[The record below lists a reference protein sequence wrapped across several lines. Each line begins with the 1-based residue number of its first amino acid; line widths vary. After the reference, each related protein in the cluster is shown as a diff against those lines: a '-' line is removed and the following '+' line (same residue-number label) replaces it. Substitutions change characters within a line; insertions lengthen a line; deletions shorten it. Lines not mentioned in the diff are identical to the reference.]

1 MLRARTGKLQN
12 ISPDHGIFVSRLA
25 TSGMIP
31 ALKDKLLPLNT
42 SGRCDVT
49 KMTASGVPP
58 HINQQRQI
66 AELVSENQRLRLQL
80 DEQHNTVMTELPALV
95 SANIL
100 ENVAVQG
107 AQQMSS
113 NDMRAMIQG
122 LLETYSM
129 NGSSSA
135 AAAVVAPPAS
145 PETDI
150 DGYSYFAWGGMMG
163 RPVPAGWRFPHPCQ
177 VKTMCDMFQIGIP
190 ALKVRPFKKIHGCNL
205 LRADQSYFYR
215 AESVFNYIVQT
226 AIGKGI
232 TTQEEMKEAG
242 ILRWDVI
249 FAAAFSAELELR
261 EVPLRKPGS
270 MSINTYYDKLT
281 GKK

>member
-113 NDMRAMIQG
+113 LMHRM
-122 LLETYSM
+122 ER
-129 NGSSSA
+129 
-135 AAAVVAPPAS
+135 V
-145 PETDI
+145 
-150 DGYSYFAWGGMMG
+150 
-163 RPVPAGWRFPHPCQ
+163 PV
-177 VKTMCDMFQIGIP
+177 
-190 ALKVRPFKKIHGCNL
+190 
-205 LRADQSYFYR
+205 
-215 AESVFNYIVQT
+215 
-226 AIGKGI
+226 
-232 TTQEEMKEAG
+232 
-242 ILRWDVI
+242 
-249 FAAAFSAELELR
+249 
-261 EVPLRKPGS
+261 
-270 MSINTYYDKLT
+270 
-281 GKK
+281 